1 MRCYR
6 ARCILEESIIRRTRD
21 NEEEYDTFFDE
32 KNQLIN
38 EFNEMARTMTSRSCA
53 FISSAVKDQ
62 AIIGVMMT
70 DIEADVKAYV
80 KNFFSFIKLE
90 CVDISFEEITVET
103 FKRMIPNGYHD
114 NFKFDEDL
122 LNDYELDDLFSNY
135 RRSYIS
141 ENITKSIDKK
151 DALSVAK
158 KYLCSDTFEPE
169 LKRIFRKNSVGVTKG
184 IPVHYLVQSD
194 NAHRLV
200 DTLVSSLY
208 SNNRLGCARYTVLD
222 LYNLSARSSDI
233 RELFRVCSGSTIIMN
248 CCGLKCTNSDNCTAD
263 ETIPDILFDLI
274 NDYKNEIQFIFTF
287 SNDGPS
293 LPDAVEEKL
302 GAITFVKLADDTVE
316 NEDAHKYLRKLC
328 REENT
333 SCDKDLLSL
342 CAKDTPYRASELM
355 GMYDTWYSNVL
366 KTKIYPQYS
375 NFKKLYDREEA
386 KEIKGSAYSEL
397 QELIGL
403 DSAKSVIEKAITY
416 SKAQKIFADK
426 GMKESRTAMHMV
438 FTGNPGTAKTT
449 VARLFA
455 RILKENGVLS
465 KGDLIECG
473 RSDLVGKYVGWTA
486 VQVKNMFKKA
496 KGSVLFID
504 EAYSLCDD
512 RSGSY
517 GDEAINTI
525 VQEMENNRDDMVV
538 IFAGYPKEMND
549 FLDRNPGL
557 RSRIAFHVNFEDY
570 TAEELLSIVHL
581 MAKNN
586 EHKLADDVDETLLP
600 FLERVCK
607 KPNFGNGRFARNLIE
622 GALFGQA
629 LRLTRQNFSTM
640 TMDDIVTL
648 KARDFDL
655 TEDDTLEEEQKHIG
669 FNR

>member
-38 EFNEMARTMTSRSCA
+38 EFNEMARTMSNRSCA

-62 AIIGVMMT
+62 ATIGVMMT

-194 NAHRLV
+194 NAHRLA

-274 NDYKNEIQFIFTF
+274 NVYKNEIQFIFTF

-416 SKAQKIFADK
+416 SKAQKI
-426 GMKESRTAMHMV
+426 
-438 FTGNPGTAKTT
+438 
-449 VARLFA
+449 
-455 RILKENGVLS
+455 
-465 KGDLIECG
+465 
-473 RSDLVGKYVGWTA
+473 
-486 VQVKNMFKKA
+486 
-496 KGSVLFID
+496 
-504 EAYSLCDD
+504 
-512 RSGSY
+512 
-517 GDEAINTI
+517 
-525 VQEMENNRDDMVV
+525 
-538 IFAGYPKEMND
+538 
-549 FLDRNPGL
+549 
-557 RSRIAFHVNFEDY
+557 
-570 TAEELLSIVHL
+570 
-581 MAKNN
+581 
-586 EHKLADDVDETLLP
+586 LP
-600 FLERVCK
+600 IR
-607 KPNFGNGRFARNLIE
+607 A
-622 GALFGQA
+622 
-629 LRLTRQNFSTM
+629 
-640 TMDDIVTL
+640 
-648 KARDFDL
+648 
-655 TEDDTLEEEQKHIG
+655 
-669 FNR
+669 

>member
-21 NEEEYDTFFDE
+21 NEEEYDAFFDE

-38 EFNEMARTMTSRSCA
+38 EFNEMARTMSNRSCA

-62 AIIGVMMT
+62 ATIGVMMT

-135 RRSYIS
+135 RRSYIN
-141 ENITKSIDKK
+141 ENITKPIDKK
-151 DALSVAK
+151 DALAVAK

-194 NAHRLV
+194 NAHRLA

-263 ETIPDILFDLI
+263 ETIPDVLFELI
-274 NDYKNEIQFIFTF
+274 NAYKNEIQFIFTF

-342 CAKDTPYRASELM
+342 CAKDTPYRASEL
-355 GMYDTWYSNVL
+355 
-366 KTKIYPQYS
+366 
-375 NFKKLYDREEA
+375 
-386 KEIKGSAYSEL
+386 

-403 DSAKSVIEKAITY
+403 DSAKGVIEKAITY

-586 EHKLADDVDETLLP
+586 EHKLDDDVDETLLP

-655 TEDDTLEEEQKHIG
+655 TEDDTLEEEPKHIG

>member
-38 EFNEMARTMTSRSCA
+38 EFNEMARTMPNRSCA

-62 AIIGVMMT
+62 ATIGVMMT

-90 CVDISFEEITVET
+90 CVDINFEEITVET

-141 ENITKSIDKK
+141 ENITKPIDKK
-151 DALSVAK
+151 DALAVSK
-158 KYLCSDTFEPE
+158 KYLCSETFEPE

-194 NAHRLV
+194 NAHRLA
-200 DTLVSSLY
+200 DILVSSLY

-274 NDYKNEIQFIFTF
+274 NVYKNEIQFIFTF

-438 FTGNPGTAKTT
+438 FTGNPGTATTT

-465 KGDLIECG
+465 
-473 RSDLVGKYVGWTA
+473 
-486 VQVKNMFKKA
+486 

-549 FLDRNPGL
+549 LLDRNPGL

-655 TEDDTLEEEQKHIG
+655 TEDDTLEEEPKHIG

>member
-38 EFNEMARTMTSRSCA
+38 EFNEMARTMSNRSCA

-90 CVDISFEEITVET
+90 CVDINFEEITVET

-141 ENITKSIDKK
+141 ENITKPIDKK
-151 DALSVAK
+151 DALAVSK
-158 KYLCSDTFEPE
+158 KYLCSETFEPE

-194 NAHRLV
+194 NAHRLA

-274 NDYKNEIQFIFTF
+274 NVYKNEIQFIFTF

-438 FTGNPGTAKTT
+438 FTGNPGTATTT

-465 KGDLIECG
+465 
-473 RSDLVGKYVGWTA
+473 
-486 VQVKNMFKKA
+486 

-549 FLDRNPGL
+549 LLDRNPGL

-655 TEDDTLEEEQKHIG
+655 TEDDTLEEEPKHIG

>member
-38 EFNEMARTMTSRSCA
+38 EFNEMARTMSNRSCA

-62 AIIGVMMT
+62 EIIGVMMT

-90 CVDISFEEITVET
+90 CVDINFEEITVET

-141 ENITKSIDKK
+141 ENITKPIDKK
-151 DALSVAK
+151 DALAVSK
-158 KYLCSDTFEPE
+158 KYLCSETFEPE

-194 NAHRLV
+194 NAHRLA

-274 NDYKNEIQFIFTF
+274 NVYKNEIQFIFTF

-438 FTGNPGTAKTT
+438 FTGNPGTATTT

-465 KGDLIECG
+465 
-473 RSDLVGKYVGWTA
+473 
-486 VQVKNMFKKA
+486 

-549 FLDRNPGL
+549 LLDRNPGL

-655 TEDDTLEEEQKHIG
+655 TEDDTLEEEPKHIG

>member
-21 NEEEYDTFFDE
+21 NEEEYDAFFDE

-38 EFNEMARTMTSRSCA
+38 EFNEMARTMSNRSCA

-90 CVDISFEEITVET
+90 CVDINFEEITVET

-141 ENITKSIDKK
+141 ENITKPIDKK
-151 DALSVAK
+151 DALAVSK
-158 KYLCSDTFEPE
+158 KYLCSETFEPE

-194 NAHRLV
+194 NAHRLA

-274 NDYKNEIQFIFTF
+274 NVYKNEIQFIFTF

-438 FTGNPGTAKTT
+438 FTGNPGTATTT

-465 KGDLIECG
+465 
-473 RSDLVGKYVGWTA
+473 
-486 VQVKNMFKKA
+486 

-549 FLDRNPGL
+549 LLDRNPGL

-655 TEDDTLEEEQKHIG
+655 TEDDTLEEEPKHIG

>member
-21 NEEEYDTFFDE
+21 NEEEYDAFFDE

-38 EFNEMARTMTSRSCA
+38 EFNEMARTMPNRNCA

-90 CVDISFEEITVET
+90 CVDINFEEITVET

-141 ENITKSIDKK
+141 ENITKPIDKK
-151 DALSVAK
+151 DALAVSK
-158 KYLCSDTFEPE
+158 KYLCSETFEPE

-194 NAHRLV
+194 NAHRLA

-274 NDYKNEIQFIFTF
+274 NVYKNEIQFIFTF

-438 FTGNPGTAKTT
+438 FTGNPGTATTT

-465 KGDLIECG
+465 
-473 RSDLVGKYVGWTA
+473 
-486 VQVKNMFKKA
+486 

-549 FLDRNPGL
+549 LLDRNPGL

-655 TEDDTLEEEQKHIG
+655 TEDDTLEEEPKHIG

>member
-38 EFNEMARTMTSRSCA
+38 EFNEMARTMSNRSCA

-90 CVDISFEEITVET
+90 CVDINFEEITVET

-141 ENITKSIDKK
+141 ENITKPIDKK
-151 DALSVAK
+151 DALAVSK
-158 KYLCSDTFEPE
+158 KYLCSETFEPE

-194 NAHRLV
+194 NAHRLA

-274 NDYKNEIQFIFTF
+274 NVYKNEIQFIFTF

-438 FTGNPGTAKTT
+438 FTGNPGTATTT

-465 KGDLIECG
+465 
-473 RSDLVGKYVGWTA
+473 
-486 VQVKNMFKKA
+486 

-549 FLDRNPGL
+549 LLDRNPGL

-648 KARDFDL
+648 KARDFDF
-655 TEDDTLEEEQKHIG
+655 TEDDTLEEEPKHIG

>member
-38 EFNEMARTMTSRSCA
+38 EFNEMARTMSNRSCA

-151 DALSVAK
+151 DALAVAK
-158 KYLCSDTFEPE
+158 KYLCSETFEPE

-184 IPVHYLVQSD
+184 IPVHYFIQSD
-194 NAHRLV
+194 NAHRLA

-263 ETIPDILFDLI
+263 ETIPDILFELI
-274 NDYKNEIQFIFTF
+274 NAYKNEIQFIFTF

-302 GAITFVKLADDTVE
+302 GAITFVKLADDTV
-316 NEDAHKYLRKLC
+316 
-328 REENT
+328 
-333 SCDKDLLSL
+333 
-342 CAKDTPYRASELM
+342 
-355 GMYDTWYSNVL
+355 
-366 KTKIYPQYS
+366 
-375 NFKKLYDREEA
+375 
-386 KEIKGSAYSEL
+386 
-397 QELIGL
+397 
-403 DSAKSVIEKAITY
+403 
-416 SKAQKIFADK
+416 
-426 GMKESRTAMHMV
+426 
-438 FTGNPGTAKTT
+438 
-449 VARLFA
+449 
-455 RILKENGVLS
+455 
-465 KGDLIECG
+465 
-473 RSDLVGKYVGWTA
+473 
-486 VQVKNMFKKA
+486 
-496 KGSVLFID
+496 
-504 EAYSLCDD
+504 
-512 RSGSY
+512 
-517 GDEAINTI
+517 
-525 VQEMENNRDDMVV
+525 
-538 IFAGYPKEMND
+538 
-549 FLDRNPGL
+549 
-557 RSRIAFHVNFEDY
+557 
-570 TAEELLSIVHL
+570 
-581 MAKNN
+581 
-586 EHKLADDVDETLLP
+586 
-600 FLERVCK
+600 
-607 KPNFGNGRFARNLIE
+607 
-622 GALFGQA
+622 
-629 LRLTRQNFSTM
+629 
-640 TMDDIVTL
+640 
-648 KARDFDL
+648 
-655 TEDDTLEEEQKHIG
+655 
-669 FNR
+669 